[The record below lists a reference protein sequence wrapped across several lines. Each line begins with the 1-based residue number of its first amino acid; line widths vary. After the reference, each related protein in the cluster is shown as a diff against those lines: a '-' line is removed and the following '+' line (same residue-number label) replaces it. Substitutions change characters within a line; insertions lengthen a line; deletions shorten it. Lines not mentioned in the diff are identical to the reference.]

1 MKYKGSVK
9 MTPKEL
15 LKNLGYDDDGIVKI
29 LEWYNN
35 RLPETLN
42 YYIEKTF
49 NYFIKKGYT
58 KDEIKKMTKTIPTMF
73 SYSEENL
80 GLNKETGENLIL

>member
-1 MKYKGSVK
+1 

-35 RLPETLN
+35 SLPETLN

-58 KDEIKKMTKTIPTMF
+58 KDEIIR
-73 SYSEENL
+73 
-80 GLNKETGENLIL
+80 